1 MGFLK
6 IFGIPL
12 SFIES
17 LKYHKIIRD
26 NFVNFV
32 IKALKSVTINKNP
45 QFGYEF
51 EFHKIKIDDEKKHVY
66 LDLTAQN
73 DIYKAST
80 YKLNKGKKIIT
91 LNHSANYKI
100 NIHNND
106 INILNNSSIPINKR
120 VFKNNISPEQNSRIF
135 SHKMKNNLTEGN
147 IKGELVIKSNKSQN
161 FDTQRI
167 NNNNNAYNN
176 NYRMIKYGIDMNN
189 QQNMTNDNITVII

>member
-1 MGFLK
+1 MQNMS
-6 IFGIPL
+6 I
-12 SFIES
+12 
-17 LKYHKIIRD
+17 D
-26 NFVNFV
+26 N
-32 IKALKSVTINKNP
+32 INMSS
-45 QFGYEF
+45 
-51 EFHKIKIDDEKKHVY
+51 
-66 LDLTAQN
+66 
-73 DIYKAST
+73 YKAST

-189 QQNMTNDNITVII
+189 QQNMTNDNIRNRNIIITKDGKRFVLSKNVQRIRREDDDKFGK